1 MSLSCSA
8 PSRNIVALALQVLA
22 HGLAIDPEPARNL
35 ADRKSLV
42 LQFVNHHK
50 FPLLDHV
57 RTPWRIFVNPTIEAI
72 FFGIDFLP
80 ANGQKVN
87 PSLTVTGYFQSELW
101 GYLNR
106 N

>member
-1 MSLSCSA
+1 MLPA
-8 PSRNIVALALQVLA
+8 HVVVGTVVAALEYRLEQFDSVGVSHA
-22 HGLAIDPEPARNL
+22 VHVL

-57 RTPWRIFVNPTIEAI
+57 RAPWRIFVNPTIEAI
-72 FFGIDFLP
+72 FFGFDFLP
-80 ANGQKVN
+80 VNGQKVN
-87 PSLTVTGYFQSELW
+87 PSLTVTGYFQSELL